1 MQCPSCGTTGE
12 GRFCSGCGAPF
23 PESSTTDPAARYW
36 DEATA
41 AGGGSAGPPG
51 GWSQP
56 PGPPPRGPRRWPFI
70 VLGVL
75 VLGVLGVVVWMV
87 TAPDNRV
94 EADGSSS
101 SAASTSSSSSSASS
115 SESSTPTTST
125 TTTTTTST
133 SSSSSSSS
141 SSESASD
148 QLSDLHS
155 DSLDGLDRNG
165 DWGVTLS
172 AKYDGIRDDLQT
184 TEDGS
189 HVFHEDDI
197 LALHEDLEEVHGED
211 GQVYLVTSDDLE
223 STATEDYADTL
234 WMTILDPGGLDSRR
248 QAVAW
253 CERAFPEVS
262 GDELQNACYPR
273 ELTAP

>member
-23 PESSTTDPAARYW
+23 PESSTTDPSARYW
-36 DEATA
+36 DETTA
-41 AGGGSAGPPG
+41 ASGGSAAPPPG
-51 GWSQP
+51 WQQHLGR
-56 PGPPPRGPRRWPFI
+56 PPRGPRRWPF
-70 VLGVL
+70 VLLGVL
-75 VLGVLGVVVWMV
+75 VLCVLGGVVWMI

-101 SAASTSSSSSSASS
+101 SATSTTSSSPSSS
-115 SESSTPTTST
+115 SESSTPTTTT

-141 SSESASD
+141 STGSASD
-148 QLSDLHS
+148 QLGEMRS
-155 DSLDGLDRNG
+155 DSLDRLDRNG

-172 AKYDGIRDDLQT
+172 AKYDGIRDDLQET
-184 TEDGS
+184 DSGS
-189 HVFHEDDI
+189 HVFQEDDI
-197 LALHEDLEEVHGED
+197 LALHEDLEEFHSED
-211 GQVYLVTSDDLE
+211 GQVYLLTSDDLE

-234 WMTILDPGGLDSRR
+234 WMTILDPGGLGSRR
-248 QAVAW
+248 DAVAW

-273 ELTAP
+273 ELKAP